1 MAGRSKVAPRAG
13 GSASGDACFKCG
25 QPGHWT
31 SGMVLYCICTGAPF
45 THDMIE
51 CPDNGGPGPSKRA
64 KSSAKSAKSSSNT
77 SSRGRGGKKGG
88 KKGPV
93 KTKGGTFGAPDDF

>member
-1 MAGRSKVAPRAG
+1 MAGRSKIVSKAG

-31 SGMVLYCICTGAPF
+31 SGMVLYYLHTDSQF
-45 THDMIE
+45 TLDTIE
-51 CPDNGGPGPSKRA
+51 CPDNGGAGPSKRA
-64 KSSAKSAKSSSNT
+64 KTTSKSTKPSSNAG
-77 SSRGRGGKKGG
+77 SRGRGGKRGG
-88 KKGPV
+88 KKGAA